1 MIAFSQKIPRIYTG
15 YLKKLLTTNKFNIE
29 LQPIVLQ
36 YFIALLLFNYCS
48 HNHLPIFLSEKDSFK
63 FIELL
68 NE

>member
-36 YFIALLLFNYCS
+36 YFIVLLLFNYS
-48 HNHLPIFLSEKDSFK
+48 SDNHLSIFLSEKDSFK
-63 FIELL
+63 FMQLL
-68 NE
+68 KE